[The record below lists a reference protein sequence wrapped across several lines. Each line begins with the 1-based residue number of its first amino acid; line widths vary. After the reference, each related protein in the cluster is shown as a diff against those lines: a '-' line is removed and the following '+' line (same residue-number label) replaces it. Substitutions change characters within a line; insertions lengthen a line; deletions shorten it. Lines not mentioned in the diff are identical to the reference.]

1 MTPGLQAVMPDSGSP
16 SFKVNISDL
25 LDIVKNADEIA
36 AVVVE
41 VVSLRH
47 NSCNF
52 FFFTIEN
59 YPAPPIFL
67 PGLRPDPDTIRPASG
82 PSD

>member
-36 AVVVE
+36 AVVSKDVADE
-41 VVSLRH
+41 LGIKRKY
-47 NSCNF
+47 
-52 FFFTIEN
+52 IK
-59 YPAPPIFL
+59 
-67 PGLRPDPDTIRPASG
+67 D
-82 PSD
+82 